1 MAKSGSELNAP
12 QKRKEEKNV
21 GTKKSLPLRLRVRG
35 PLACFTRPELKVERV
50 SYPVMTPS
58 AARGLLEAVMW
69 KPAIAWHIERIHVLK
84 EIKFTAFRRN
94 EVNRKTVVPSA
105 TVVKNGGPAPLYFA
119 DEDRAQRNT
128 VALSDVDY
136 VIEAHFSLT
145 NKAGTED
152 NVNKFMDMFTRRVAR
167 GQHFHQPYFGCREF
181 VAEVL
186 PPDDAPGPLQETRD
200 LGLML
205 WDIVYGEM
213 NTPIFFR
220 ACLSDGVLEVPRDPQ
235 ALQGSPCVM
244 NGGGA

>member
-1 MAKSGSELNAP
+1 MVMEKSP
-12 QKRKEEKNV
+12 
-21 GTKKSLPLRLRVRG
+21 PLRLRVRG

-58 AARGLLEAVMW
+58 AARGLLEAVVW
-69 KPAIAWHIERIHVLK
+69 KPAITWHIERIHVLK
-84 EIKFTAFRRN
+84 EIKFTSFRRN
-94 EVNRKTVVPSA
+94 EVNSKAVVPSA
-105 TVVKNGGPAPLYFA
+105 AVVKNGGHVRPYFA
-119 DEDRAQRNT
+119 DVDRAQRNT
-128 VALSDVDY
+128 VALRDVDY
-136 VIEAHFSLT
+136 LIEAHFTLT

-152 NVNKFMDMFTRRVAR
+152 NVNKFVDMFVRRVAR

-186 PPDDAPGPLQETRD
+186 PPDSAPRPLRETRD

-220 ACLSDGVLEVPRDPQ
+220 ACLSNGVLEVPNDPRVS
-235 ALQGSPCVM
+235 QGSPYPI